1 MEYLKSAACHVVAQ
15 EHCAKNPT
23 HFSGMGSIELQPH
36 FPPILRRD
44 LMAAVNTVAKDY
56 GLKPT
61 SVVVLDALLSCLPC
75 RQARSNVDAAITP
88 QTLLTVYAANET
100 LCFRSRNITDRQ
112 LRRHFERLEEVGLVK
127 RRDSANGK
135 RFPIKRAGKVIG
147 AFGIDLSPLLAR
159 SQEILHHAKRKRD
172 EAEEL
177 KGLKACVQNLRAQ
190 CLSFDL
196 DDETITYVN
205 STRTILRRVGTT
217 ISHAKSIISKLKN
230 IIARLSTKSTQLT
243 SKGST
248 SSELPETARVSATA
262 GQNVRHKETHKS
274 ESKKESTDP
283 NNWPSLETISTFY
296 PNPPGSEHEYLQIIY
311 EFGRILGINDNALV
325 TAVKQLGIW
334 NTLKAQDYMSMKMAQ
349 IRNPSHYLLKLVST
363 HPITKVGHGQLLS
376 T

>member
-1 MEYLKSAACHVVAQ
+1 MEHLQSAACHVAAQ
-15 EHCAKNPT
+15 ENCAKNQS
-23 HFSGMGSIELQPH
+23 HFSGMGSIELQPR

-75 RQARSNVDAAITP
+75 RQERSNVDAAITT

-112 LRRHFERLEEVGLVK
+112 LRRHFERLEEVGLIK

-135 RFPIKRAGKVIG
+135 RFPIKRAGKVVG
-147 AFGIDLSPLLAR
+147 AFGIDLSPLLER
-159 SQEILHHAKRKRD
+159 SQEILDHAKKKRD

-177 KGLKACVQNLRAQ
+177 KGLKACIQNLRAQ

-196 DDETITYVN
+196 DDETLTYIN

-230 IIARLSTKSTQLT
+230 IIARLSSKSTDHT
-243 SKGST
+243 SKRPS
-248 SSELPETARVSATA
+248 SSELPETAPMSATD
-262 GQNVRHKETHKS
+262 GQNVRHEETHKS
-274 ESKKESTDP
+274 ESKKESADP
-283 NNWPSLETISTFY
+283 KNWPSLKTISTFY
-296 PNPPGSEHEYLQIIY
+296 PNPPGSEHECLQIIY
-311 EFGRILGINDNALV
+311 EFGRILKINDNALV
-325 TAVKQLGIW
+325 AAVRQLGLW
-334 NTLKAQDYMSMKMAQ
+334 DTLKAQDYMSMKMAH
-349 IRNPSHYLLKLVST
+349 IRNPSYYLLKLANT
-363 HPITKVGHGQLLS
+363 HPVEKVGHGQLLS